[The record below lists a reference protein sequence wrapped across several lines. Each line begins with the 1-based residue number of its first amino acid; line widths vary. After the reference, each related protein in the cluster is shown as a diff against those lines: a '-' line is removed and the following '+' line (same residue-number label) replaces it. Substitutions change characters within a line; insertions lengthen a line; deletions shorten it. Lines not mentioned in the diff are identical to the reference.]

1 MAMTYRLFLLALI
14 FKCIYPIKSSLAHF
28 GLSGDDDVGHAL
40 FWFYG
45 ILLVGIIGTVIY
57 RKWIA
62 KNETP
67 ERRQLKQNLREFE
80 SSLNSF
86 LVQLQNADDYPNE
99 CGISEEQ
106 RLEKNESVAT
116 IQNKIDE
123 IRLELA
129 TT

>member
-1 MAMTYRLFLLALI
+1 MLTRIFLITII
-14 FKCIYPIKSSLAHF
+14 FECLYSIKPSLAHF
-28 GLSGDDDVGHAL
+28 GLSGDEDVGHAL
-40 FWFYG
+40 FWIYG
-45 ILLVGIIGTVIY
+45 ILLAGITGTVIY
-57 RKWIA
+57 RKWLA
-62 KNETP
+62 RSETP
-67 ERRQLKQNLREFE
+67 ERRKLKQNLREFE

-86 LVQLQNADDYPNE
+86 LMQLQNADDYPNE

-106 RLEKNESVAT
+106 RIEKNESVAT

>member
-1 MAMTYRLFLLALI
+1 MALI
-14 FKCIYPIKSSLAHF
+14 LECLCPIKPTFAHF
-28 GLSGDDDVGHAL
+28 GLSGDEDVGHAL

-45 ILLVGIIGTVIY
+45 LLLVGVIGTVIY
-57 RKWIA
+57 RKWLA

-67 ERRQLKQNLREFE
+67 ERRKLKQNLREFE
-80 SSLNSF
+80 HSLNTY

-106 RLEKNESVAT
+106 RLEKNKSVAT